1 MTSRRVEV
9 IAELGV
15 NHDGSLHKAMELASA
30 AAAAGADVIKTQ
42 DSEPELETSRHE
54 APDHLDM
61 IRSLMLSHD
70 DMEVLAQHV
79 TIALGKE
86 FMCTPAEEV
95 SLERVSR
102 LVKRIKVSSDNLTN
116 HEFLNAVALHGL
128 PVVLSTGMADM
139 HDVGDA
145 FYTLNRHLPADKITV
160 LHCTSAYPCPAD
172 QVNLMAMPAIAHA
185 LGVRVGFSDHTTS
198 VVLPA
203 VAVALGATVIEKHV
217 TLDAKA
223 KGPDHG
229 ASLEPHQ
236 FAAMVDGVRE
246 AEKAL
251 GDGEKVVQP
260 CEQVNRLLVRKSV
273 AARRAI
279 KAGDV
284 LDRENLCVLRPG
296 NGIPAA
302 SVRLLY
308 GRRAILD
315 YAAGELLKGREL

>member
-1 MTSRRVEV
+1 MTARRVEV
-9 IAELGV
+9 IAEIGV
-15 NHDGSLHKAMELASA
+15 NHDGSLHKAMELANA
-30 AAAAGADVIKTQ
+30 AAGAGADVIKTQ
-42 DSEPELETSRHE
+42 DSEPELETSRHA
-54 APDHLDM
+54 APEHLEM
-61 IRSLMLSHD
+61 IRGLLLD
-70 DMEVLAQHV
+70 RDEMETLAHYV
-79 TIALGKE
+79 TVTLGKE

-95 SLERVSR
+95 SLERIAR

-128 PVVLSTGMADM
+128 PVILSTGMADM

-145 FYTLNRHLPADKITV
+145 FYVLNRHLPANKITV
-160 LHCTSAYPCPAD
+160 LHCTSSYPCPVD
-172 QVNLMAMPAIAHA
+172 QVNLMAMPAIGHA

-198 VVLPA
+198 VTLPA
-203 VAVALGATVIEKHV
+203 VAVALGATIIEKHL
-217 TLDAKA
+217 TLDRFAP
-223 KGPDHG
+223 GPDHL
-229 ASLEPHQ
+229 ASLQPHD
-236 FAAMVDGVRE
+236 FGIMVRGVRE
-246 AEKAL
+246 AQDAL
-251 GDGEKVVQP
+251 GDGDKVIQP
-260 CEQVNRLLVRKSV
+260 CEQVNHMVVRKSV

-296 NGIPAA
+296 DGIPAA